1 MPQQYALPEA
11 LRAHECLLPA
21 STSTDTPVA
30 VKSTVLGNAAAAAV
44 SLFPANA
51 VLDPSTHGAEAQP
64 VDPVRATVL
73 VPPPTVPPPPVT
85 VNLTGS
91 STSGRGVG
99 CNLVKHTVGSTST
112 LVPVRVTW
120 LSVAASFTNVAVERF
135 PFERVVFRLG
145 LAA

>member
-1 MPQQYALPEA
+1 MVVLSPSWPLLLGPQQYAAPLIVTPQVASAALIAANVRLPATGVGMGRLAVVPSPRWPLSLMPQQYALPEA

-64 VDPVRATVL
+64 VDPVR
-73 VPPPTVPPPPVT
+73 
-85 VNLTGS
+85 
-91 STSGRGVG
+91 
-99 CNLVKHTVGSTST
+99 
-112 LVPVRVTW
+112 
-120 LSVAASFTNVAVERF
+120 
-135 PFERVVFRLG
+135 
-145 LAA
+145 